1 MNGDEMAKKKESKK
15 NWRLISVYTPPEVD
29 KQIRKLASEN
39 RRSLSA
45 EIIFLLEQSLSK
57 EEILTKANAK

>member
-1 MNGDEMAKKKESKK
+1 MNGDEMAKKRDSKK

-29 KQIRKLASEN
+29 KQVRKLATEN

-45 EIIFLLEQSLSK
+45 EIIYLLEQALSK
-57 EEILTKANAK
+57 DEILAKSST